1 MANRR
6 YGILFLTSIL
16 MASSSPSAT
25 AHAQSVKSF
34 PTKNQIVKV
43 APTSA
48 WIMFNENILTLDG
61 KAKNFLQVVD
71 SKKQRVDLGDYRIN
85 KSKISVN
92 LGRNL
97 KPGKFQLVYRV
108 VSADGHP
115 LKGSIPFI
123 FRP

>member
-1 MANRR
+1 MASRR
-6 YGILFLTSIL
+6 YGILLLTSVL
-16 MASSSPSAT
+16 MAASSPSAT

-34 PTKNQIVKV
+34 PTINQIVKV

-48 WIMFNENILTLDG
+48 WIMFNEDILTLDG

-92 LGRNL
+92 LVKNL

-115 LKGSIPFI
+115 LKGSFSFI
-123 FRP
+123 YRP

>member
-48 WIMFNENILTLDG
+48 WIMFNENILTLEG
-61 KAKNFLQVVD
+61 KAKNYLQVVD
-71 SKKQRVDLGDYRIN
+71 SKKQRVDLGDYRISR
-85 KSKISVN
+85 SKISVN
-92 LGRNL
+92 LGKNL
-97 KPGKFQLVYRV
+97 KPGKFQLMYRV

-115 LKGSIPFI
+115 LTGSIPFI
-123 FRP
+123 YRP

>member
-1 MANRR
+1 MARRR
-6 YGILFLTSIL
+6 YGILLLTSIL

-34 PTKNQIVKV
+34 PANNQIVKV

-71 SKKQRVDLGDYRIN
+71 SKKQRVDLGDYRVD

-92 LGRNL
+92 LGKNL
-97 KPGKFQLVYRV
+97 KPGKYQLVYRV
-108 VSADGHP
+108 VSGDGHP

-123 FRP
+123 YRL

>member
-34 PTKNQIVKV
+34 PTNNQIVKV

-48 WIMFNENILTLDG
+48 WIMFNENILTLEG
-61 KAKNFLQVVD
+61 KAKNYLQVVD
-71 SKKQRVDLGDYRIN
+71 SKKQRVDLGDYRISR
-85 KSKISVN
+85 SKISVN
-92 LGRNL
+92 LGKNL
-97 KPGKFQLVYRV
+97 KPGKFQLMYRV

-115 LKGSIPFI
+115 LTGSIPFI
-123 FRP
+123 YRP